1 MIATVDDI
9 LGYANLLQ
17 IILVRIGVVGV
28 NDNGG
33 SCQVGLLKESV
44 DELEILVMV
53 VGCVVTL
60 LVGVTAKDGV
70 SYQEVKEA
78 IDNYAK
84 KEGLELQH
92 SDYYRE
98 MQSTIAT
105 VILALNAI
113 CIAIIVIT
121 IIIVVFVESLVIRA
135 KIAREWRGMGI
146 SKALGQTSG
155 GLITQIM
162 FSNLPAILAGAIVG
176 GMVAPFIGSTLVK
189 AMFSLFAIQK
199 VSFGIPFYY
208 VLITIA
214 GIIAVAILTSG
225 TAGLKVRKIKAVAM
239 ITEE

>member
-1 MIATVDDI
+1 
-9 LGYANLLQ
+9 
-17 IILVRIGVVGV
+17 
-28 NDNGG
+28 
-33 SCQVGLLKESV
+33 
-44 DELEILVMV
+44 
-53 VGCVVTL
+53 
-60 LVGVTAKDGV
+60 
-70 SYQEVKEA
+70 
-78 IDNYAK
+78 
-84 KEGLELQH
+84 
-92 SDYYRE
+92 

-113 CIAIIVIT
+113 CIAIVVIT

-176 GMVAPFIGSTLVK
+176 GIVAPFIGSTLVK

-208 VLITIA
+208 VLLTIA
-214 GIIAVAILTSG
+214 GIIGVAILTSG